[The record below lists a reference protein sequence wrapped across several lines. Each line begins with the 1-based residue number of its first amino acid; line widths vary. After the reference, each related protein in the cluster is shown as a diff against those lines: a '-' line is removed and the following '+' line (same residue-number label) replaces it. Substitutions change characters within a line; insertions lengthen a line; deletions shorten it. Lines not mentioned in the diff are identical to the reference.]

1 MAAKATVRFTANFEA
16 NLAAIESWWRGREA
30 PQGYAHLVER
40 LEGVVDDL
48 ERLPGWGRYV
58 LARVPHS
65 VGAVDRLA
73 RLRTRLERFELREYL
88 AGDYLMLYAF
98 DPASHP
104 PVVHMLAIRHHR
116 ELSFEF
122 DGFWQANRGPAR
134 SRP

>member
-16 NLAAIESWWRGREA
+16 NFAAIESWWRGREA

-48 ERLPGWGRYV
+48 ERLPRLGRDF

-65 VGAVDRLA
+65 VEAVDRLA

-88 AGDYLMLYAF
+88 AGDYLILYAF
-98 DPASHP
+98 DLASHP
-104 PVVHMLAIRHHR
+104 PVVHMMAIRHHR

>member
-1 MAAKATVRFTANFEA
+1 MAAKATVRFTANIEA
-16 NLAAIESWWRGREA
+16 NLSVIESWWRGREA

-48 ERLPGWGRYV
+48 ERLPRLGRDF

-65 VGAVDRLA
+65 VEAVDRLA

-98 DPASHP
+98 DPASRP